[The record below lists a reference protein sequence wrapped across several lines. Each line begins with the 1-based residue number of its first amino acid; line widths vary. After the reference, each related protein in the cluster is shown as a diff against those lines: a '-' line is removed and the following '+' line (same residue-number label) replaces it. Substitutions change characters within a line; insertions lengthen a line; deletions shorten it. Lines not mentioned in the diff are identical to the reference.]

1 MCELTDA
8 ATRYAAALRVRCNYG
23 MRGFGVYNAVAGLV
37 GANPKRRIVYDL
49 QEICWELR
57 EEKEYVR
64 KIIEDFDLFVI
75 EDGYLI
81 DAFAQTPEIKERELQ
96 EEKRRRR
103 SEAAKRGAAT
113 RKARAQAASNPTQ
126 TPTVVETEEVAA
138 QPVAEPTPVAAVTLP
153 VPVQTPANPI
163 DEDNAYVR
171 PNYAVP
177 DSYFQ
182 SDANYDWKKFYERFE
197 NIRSYW
203 NNLFIDSNR
212 PMRAYMVDPS
222 SMMIEYLKET
232 FSLYTD
238 EQIKKAF
245 DYAAEQEFLWEFRF
259 TIKPKNIRKLLSE
272 KEQAEWKMVNELTY
286 EQRELMQ
293 YAQDQNLMNLKDEE
307 KGREIQWLTKTEKNQ
322 MQQWLSDK

>member
-138 QPVAEPTPVAAVTLP
+138 QPDAEPTSVATVTLP
-153 VPVQTPANPI
+153 APVQTPANPI
-163 DEDNAYVR
+163 DEDNAFVR

-182 SDANYDWKKFYERFE
+182 IDANYDWKKFYERFE

-293 YAQDQNLMNLKDEE
+293 YAQDQNIMNLKDDE

>member
-8 ATRYAAALRVRCNYG
+8 ATRYAAALRVRRNYG

-138 QPVAEPTPVAAVTLP
+138 QPDAEPTPVATVTLP
-153 VPVQTPANPI
+153 APVQTPANPI
-163 DEDNAYVR
+163 DEDNAFVR

-182 SDANYDWKKFYERFE
+182 SDAKYDWKKFYERFE

-293 YAQDQNLMNLKDEE
+293 YAQDQNLMNLKDDE